1 MTRILGI
8 DPGSRL
14 TGFGLIDAR
23 RGRAQYVESG
33 VIRIDPGPLD
43 TRLACIFSG
52 ISELLVEFQPTSVAI
67 ENVFMHRNAASA
79 LKLGQARG
87 AAIVAAAVAGIAVA
101 EYTPAEIKLSV
112 VGNGR
117 AAKAQVQFMVSRLLG
132 LATLPRVDA
141 ADALAGALCHAQHLA
156 SGVPLAQTGR
166 RR

>member
-1 MTRILGI
+1 MARILGI

-23 RGRAQYVESG
+23 PGGARYVESG
-33 VIRIDPGPLD
+33 IIRVDAGPLD
-43 TRLACIFSG
+43 ARLACIFG
-52 ISELLVEFQPTSVAI
+52 GVRELIAEFQPTAVAI

-87 AAIVAAAVAGIAVA
+87 AAIVAAAVAGVPVA

-117 AAKAQVQFMVSRLLG
+117 ASKAQIEFMVGRLLG
-132 LATLPRVDA
+132 LAVLPRADA
-141 ADALAGALCHAQHLA
+141 ADALAGALCHAQHMA
-156 SGVPLAQTGR
+156 TATAMTAR
-166 RR
+166 ARA

>member
-43 TRLACIFSG
+43 ARLACIFSG
-52 ISELLVEFQPTSVAI
+52 ITDLLAEFQPTSVAI

-87 AAIVAAAVAGIAVA
+87 AAIVAAAVAGVMVA

-132 LATLPRVDA
+132 LATLPRADA
-141 ADALAGALCHAQHLA
+141 ADALAGALCHAQRLA
-156 SGVPLAQTGR
+156 NDLPSTASR
-166 RR
+166 RRR

>member
-14 TGFGLIDAR
+14 TGFGLIDAQ

-43 TRLACIFSG
+43 ARLACIFSG
-52 ISELLVEFQPTSVAI
+52 ITELLVEFQPTSVAI

-87 AAIVAAAVAGIAVA
+87 AAIVAAAVAGVVVA

-132 LATLPRVDA
+132 LAALPRADA
-141 ADALAGALCHAQHLA
+141 ADALAGALCHAQRLA
-156 SGVPLAQTGR
+156 NDLPTTASR
-166 RR
+166 RRR

>member
-14 TGFGLIDAR
+14 TGFGLIDAQ

-43 TRLACIFSG
+43 ARLACIFSG
-52 ISELLVEFQPTSVAI
+52 ITELLAEFQPTSVAI
-67 ENVFMHRNAASA
+67 ENVFMHRNPASA

-87 AAIVAAAVAGIAVA
+87 AAIVAAAVAGVAVA

-132 LATLPRVDA
+132 LAALPRVDA
-141 ADALAGALCHAQHLA
+141 ADALAGALCHAQRLA
-156 SGVPLAQTGR
+156 NDLPTTASR
-166 RR
+166 RRR

>member
-14 TGFGLIDAR
+14 TGFGLIDAQ

-43 TRLACIFSG
+43 ARLACIFSG
-52 ISELLVEFQPTSVAI
+52 ITELLAEFQPTSVAI

-87 AAIVAAAVAGIAVA
+87 AAIVAAAIGGVAVA

-132 LATLPRVDA
+132 LAALPRVDA

-156 SGVPLAQTGR
+156 SGVPLTRTGR